1 MPGPRNIGTNVRD
14 ELEIRTEVVGHIRGD
29 FGPECWVRLFDL
41 LHIFGQGYLVRTA
54 RPNFSP
60 TFVLIFR
67 GLGAVRGVS
76 KLQLS
81 YALLLISPVVLPSLT
96 RFNIS
101 TG

>member
-41 LHIFGQGYLVRTA
+41 LHISGQGYLVRTA

-76 KLQLS
+76 KLS